1 MQHTATPYNTP
12 QRPTAYRA
20 NRAASCLHPAT
31 RCNTLHHMATTCGA
45 SPLRLQKRLRR
56 RSTLATHCNTLKH
69 TTNPCNT
76 LQQTATTSG
85 AAPWSTRRQ
94 WRRRRTLA
102 THSNT
107 FKHAAKPC
115 NTLQHTATHC
125 HHLRCGTIQRTE
137 TAEAAQHHGD
147 MHAEGA
153 VVHVRL
159 VDDDVFERTQQC
171 CHVCMLRQHK
181 QISKE
186 RYPICQKGCKFRNIS
201 KETYQYFKNMTKEA
215 QQLA

>member
-1 MQHTATPYNTP
+1 
-12 QRPTAYRA
+12 
-20 NRAASCLHPAT
+20 
-31 RCNTLHHMATTCGA
+31 MATTCGA
-45 SPLRLQKRLRR
+45 SPLRLQKRRRR
-56 RSTLATHCNTLKH
+56 RSTMATHCNTLKH
-69 TTNPCNT
+69 TANPCNT
-76 LQQTATTSG
+76 LQHTATTSG
-85 AAPWSTRRQ
+85 AAPYSTRRQ

-115 NTLQHTATHC
+115 NTL
-125 HHLRCGTIQRTE
+125 HHLGCGTIQRTE

-159 VDDDVFERTQQC
+159 VDDDVFERAQQC
-171 CHVCMLRQHK
+171 CHVRMLRQQK

-186 RYPICQKGCKFRNIS
+186 RYPICQKGCNFRNIS
-201 KETYQYFKNMTKEA
+201 KETYLYFKKMTKEA